1 VKFLVTAGPTREP
14 IDPVRYISNRSS
26 GKMGYAIAEA
36 ALDAGHDVIL
46 ISGQVYLPPPRA
58 AKLVSVSTSDE
69 MFDAVHRDASKC
81 DICVMCAAVA
91 DYKPASVSPTKIKK
105 GSENVSLELIPTR
118 DILDSLGHWH
128 DRRFLLVGFAA
139 ETNDLE
145 KNAARKLREKN
156 CDIMIAND
164 VSSAKSGMES
174 DINEVTI
181 LFKNAERQK
190 ISRAPKN
197 FIARELVK
205 IFRNSATKTFDKKNV
220 MISERS

>member
-1 VKFLVTAGPTREP
+1 
-14 IDPVRYISNRSS
+14 
-26 GKMGYAIAEA
+26 
-36 ALDAGHDVIL
+36 
-46 ISGQVYLPPPRA
+46 
-58 AKLVSVSTSDE
+58 

-105 GSENVSLELIPTR
+105 HNENVSLELIPTR

-139 ETNDLE
+139 ETNDVE

-174 DINEVTI
+174 DKNEVTI
-181 LFKNAERQK
+181 LFQNGERQK
-190 ISRAPKN
+190 ISRAPKK
-197 FIARELVK
+197 FIARQLVK
-205 IFRNSATKTFDKKNV
+205 IFQNSATKTFDKKNV
-220 MISERS
+220 MITERS